1 MSKLIR
7 KTELTKER
15 ILELMTNVKDKI
27 AKLPGAVMGGT
38 LECDGAHGLC
48 PLKHHFGEGTYA
60 REIFMPKGVLLV
72 SKIHKE
78 KNPYF
83 ILKGDVSVMNEKG
96 EVSRLT
102 APHSGMT
109 TPGTQRILFMH
120 EDTVWVTCHSNPDN
134 KQDLKAIE
142 DRLIAKN
149 HKELEATNVALD
161 KS

>member
-1 MSKLIR
+1 MSEIIV
-7 KTELTKER
+7 KTELAPSEIK
-15 ILELMTNVKDKI
+15 LLMVKVKDKI

-38 LECDGAHGLC
+38 PECDKGLC
-48 PLKHHFGEGTYA
+48 PLKHHFGDGTYA
-60 REIFMPKGVLLV
+60 REILMPKGVLLV

-96 EVSRLT
+96 EVTRFK

-120 EDTVWVTCHSNPDN
+120 EDTIWVTVHNNTDN
-134 KQDLKAIE
+134 KQDLKVIE

-149 HKELEATNVALD
+149 HLEVLYDKVA